1 MVDPD
6 TAKQNWIDNFSDK
19 VSSMADRMGDA
30 DEFARGVA
38 NYHPDIDMSDVQDSL
53 AYEKFEDNSDLSESD
68 IQDLVVQGTDA
79 DDFDDAVE
87 ELADKWDSNYVDAFT
102 S

>member
-1 MVDPD
+1 MVSPE

-30 DEFARGVA
+30 DAFARGVS
-38 NYHPDIDMSDVQDSL
+38 NYHPEISMSDVQGSL
-53 AYEKFEDNSDLSESD
+53 AYEKFNDNSDLTEAE

-79 DDFDDAVE
+79 DNFDDAVS
-87 ELADKWDSNYVDAFT
+87 ELADKWDDNYVDAFT